1 MYQDI
6 TLTCRDCGNEFIFSA
21 GEQEF
26 FAEKGLQN
34 RPQRCKACRDAR
46 KAALAEGGASGK
58 REFFIATCA
67 RCGGEAKL
75 PFQPSNDRPVYCSSC
90 FAEIRQQGKSA
101 APVEAQPD
109 AVDAADAADASEEAE
124 APAEE

>member
-6 TLTCRDCGNEFIFSA
+6 TLKCRDCGNEFIFSA

-26 FAEKGLQN
+26 YAEKGLQN

-46 KAALAEGGASGK
+46 KAAAAEGGNGGRK
-58 REFFIATCA
+58 EFFVTTCA

-75 PFQPSNDRPVYCSSC
+75 PFQPSNARPVYCSSC
-90 FAEIRQQGKSA
+90 YAAIRQGESA
-101 APVEAQPD
+101 APVSAPVSEEEN
-109 AVDAADAADASEEAE
+109 ASEQE
-124 APAEE
+124 